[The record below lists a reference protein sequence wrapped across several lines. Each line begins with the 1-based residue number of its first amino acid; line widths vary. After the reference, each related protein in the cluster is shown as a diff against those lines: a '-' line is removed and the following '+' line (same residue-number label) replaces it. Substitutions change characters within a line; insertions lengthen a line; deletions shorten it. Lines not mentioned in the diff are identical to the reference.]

1 MGEVTNRSLAEYAEI
16 GDGEYAYLDHSSDT
30 SILHDIDPNLVDL
43 AGRLSNAVTSNI
55 PERRTF
61 VSTDWHTKITKN
73 ILADHFG
80 TGPLRA
86 RATLKGTLQNGRR
99 SAILP
104 LARRYK
110 ADRNFQVRRLAGKW
124 ATDTIYG
131 PVKSLSQCM
140 YMQVYSHKCGFK
152 AVYPMEKFDGA
163 NVGKTLRSFIHEFGA
178 PEHLTYDGH
187 KTQVGRNTEFK
198 KIISTYDIN
207 WHVSQ
212 PRTPRE
218 NPAESAIRELKR
230 RWYHIQFKT
239 GAHDRVWD
247 FGINY
252 VAETDRVIVSKSRY
266 ARGRTPMEIVTG
278 VTPDISEYLDFGFWD
293 LVLYKSNA
301 GVGAP
306 ELGMWLGVSHSIGPE
321 MSYWVLPA

>member
-1 MGEVTNRSLAEYAEI
+1 MPLAEYVEI
-16 GDGEYAYLDHSSDT
+16 GDGEYAYLDHSSQT

-61 VSTDWHTKITKN
+61 VSTYWHTKITEN
-73 ILADHFG
+73 ILGDHFG
-80 TGPLRA
+80 IGPLRA
-86 RATLKGTLQNGRR
+86 QATLKGTLQNGRR

-140 YMQVYSHKCGFK
+140 YMKVYSHKCGFK

-163 NVGKTLRSFIHEFGA
+163 NVGKTLRSFIDEFGA

-187 KTQVGRNTEFK
+187 KTQVGIQN
-198 KIISTYDIN
+198 S
-207 WHVSQ
+207 
-212 PRTPRE
+212 
-218 NPAESAIRELKR
+218 KR
-230 RWYHIQFKT
+230 
-239 GAHDRVWD
+239 
-247 FGINY
+247 
-252 VAETDRVIVSKSRY
+252 
-266 ARGRTPMEIVTG
+266 
-278 VTPDISEYLDFGFWD
+278 L
-293 LVLYKSNA
+293 
-301 GVGAP
+301 
-306 ELGMWLGVSHSIGPE
+306 
-321 MSYWVLPA
+321 